1 MAKDPA
7 PLNRSGRWPWL
18 HVAAHSSVRPAPS
31 CAVLCHKTRTIRACR
46 SCQVRNGASPR
57 NGIGN
62 MHRHIR
68 SEVVLAEHRAARP
81 WCQVC
86 SAKASASGAERV
98 NGASDDFGGRHV
110 QVRGHAK
117 VFCHVGGP
125 SLQAKVAAS
134 IGLSRAS
141 ISVAL
146 REMWPTRRSSSV
158 RLISTACK
166 RRRAARAL

>member
-1 MAKDPA
+1 MAL
-7 PLNRSGRWPWL
+7 PLE
-18 HVAAHSSVRPAPS
+18 
-31 CAVLCHKTRTIRACR
+31 
-46 SCQVRNGASPR
+46 

-62 MHRHIR
+62 MHPHTLR
-68 SEVVLAEHRAARP
+68 SGTRGAPSGATLVP
-81 WCQVC
+81 VC

-98 NGASDDFGGRHV
+98 DGASDDFGGRYV
-110 QVRGHAK
+110 RVRGHAK

-166 RRRAARAL
+166 RRRAARTLS